1 MMATNVF
8 EFAVEGILRGYD
20 QLVNLVLD
28 EAVEQ
33 FPSTKRNLGTT
44 VCRGTT
50 VMLIC
55 PEDGYEEIA
64 NPFLAQEE

>member
-1 MMATNVF
+1 
-8 EFAVEGILRGYD
+8 VEGILKGFD

-28 EAVEQ
+28 EAVEH
-33 FPSTKRNLGTT
+33 FDNKMTRKLGTT